1 MRRQARRGNGRFTR
15 NTMENTFGL
24 HCDVC
29 PNDECRRLNPSPVG
43 APRPT
48 HCHACGA
55 ALTQRAADVL
65 TPESAARTSSATN
78 QHAKESNDV
87 RNT

>member
-1 MRRQARRGNGRFTR
+1 MKRFQARRGNGRWTA

-29 PNDECRRLNPSPVG
+29 EACRTLNPCGVG
-43 APRPT
+43 EPAPT

-55 ALTQRAADVL
+55 PLHEPVQEDAHGER
-65 TPESAARTSSATN
+65 
-78 QHAKESNDV
+78 
-87 RNT
+87 